1 MPTTTEPAAAIQTG
15 GFGDPNGVPAK
26 ENRGGAV
33 NIDQAGSFDLPTG
46 SGHGNGVGGATPGVV
61 ASAGFG
67 DGVAVS
73 GPRSSGV
80 LQQSGLAPHQ
90 SPPEFQK
97 LSVVSGRPKDPLDIS
112 S

>member
-33 NIDQAGSFDLPTG
+33 NIGQAGSFDLPAG

-61 ASAGFG
+61 ASAGLG
-67 DGVAVS
+67 KGVAIG
-73 GPRSSGV
+73 GPRSSGG
-80 LQQSGLAPHQ
+80 LQQSVFDAPQ
-90 SPPEFQK
+90 CAPDLQK
-97 LSVVSGRPKDPLDIS
+97 ATVASGP
-112 S
+112 